1 MPQEDFPAEM
11 MGTILLQPCTLPFS
25 LATAQTTNQDLPV
38 HTPLLEVDGRGQSVQ
53 GWKQIL

>member
-1 MPQEDFPAEM
+1 M